1 MPGARWTVEKIRAM
15 APAFSTRTDLAKKH
29 GGAYRFARLI
39 PGLLDELFGNQKFVW
54 DKDGLVRE
62 ASKYDT
68 KAAFKRNSG
77 GAYAACMVRFPG
89 LIDALFDNQI
99 SYWKDESAVAL
110 EAEKYNTRR
119 EFQKGASG
127 AYKSALSKFPH
138 LLEQIF
144 GEPLVKPWALE
155 GLILEAKKYSSRAEF
170 MVESGGAY
178 AAILKFPGEL
188 DKIFPLKYRYWGNE
202 DDIREEASKYKTKA
216 EFISGCVSAYGAALE
231 LGIIDDLGFSPGN
244 SGFDTT
250 APAYIYLAELT
261 LKDGKDAVLFG
272 ITNRTPKGR
281 YTKAERSFMRSLRAF
296 MFDVGSDALKIET
309 MLRREFIAF
318 AVGEGQSPLL
328 FKKGT
333 AGEIVQDISVDAVL
347 ERLMSAH
354 ANLPEMEEWSVR

>member
-1 MPGARWTVEKIRAM
+1 MGGTRWTVERIRGI
-15 APAFSTRTDLAKKH
+15 APGFSTRTDLAKKH
-29 GGAYRFARLI
+29 RGAYRFAQSV
-39 PGLLDELFGNQKFVW
+39 PGLLDELFGNQRFVW
-54 DKDGLVRE
+54 DREGLIKE

-68 KAAFKRNSG
+68 KAEFKRGSG
-77 GAYAACMVRFPG
+77 GAYTTCMAKFPG
-89 LIDALFDNQI
+89 LIDDLFDNQI
-99 SYWKDESAVAL
+99 RYWKEESAVAS
-110 EAEKYNTRR
+110 EAKKYNTRR

-144 GEPLVKPWALE
+144 GKPLVKPWKLE
-155 GLILEAKKYSSRAEF
+155 DLILEAKKYESRAEF
-170 MVESGGAY
+170 RINASGACMSFF
-178 AAILKFPGEL
+178 KFPGEL

-216 EFISGCVSAYGAALE
+216 EFISGRFGAYKAALE
-231 LGIIDDLGFSPGN
+231 LGIIDDLGFAPGN

-261 LKDGKDAVLFG
+261 LKDGKDGVLFG

-281 YTKAERSFMRSLRAF
+281 YTRAERSFMKSLRAF

-309 MLRREFIAF
+309 MLRREFISF

-333 AGEIVQDISVDAVL
+333 AGEIVRDVAIDVVL

-354 ANLPEMEEWSVR
+354 ANLPEMEEW

>member
-1 MPGARWTVEKIRAM
+1 M

-29 GGAYRFARLI
+29 GGAYRFARSI
-39 PGLLDELFGNQKFVW
+39 PGLLDELFGNQRFVW
-54 DKDGLVRE
+54 DKEGLIKE

-68 KAAFKRNSG
+68 KAEFKRGSG
-77 GAYAACMVRFPG
+77 GAYTTCMAKFPG
-89 LIDALFDNQI
+89 LIDDLFDNQI
-99 SYWKDESAVAL
+99 RYWKDESVVAA
-110 EAEKYNTRR
+110 EARKYGTRT
-119 EFQKGASG
+119 EFRKGSIG

-144 GEPLVKPWALE
+144 GKPLVKPWKLE
-155 GLILEAKKYSSRAEF
+155 DLILEAKKYESRAEF
-170 MVESGGAY
+170 RINASGACMSFF
-178 AAILKFPGEL
+178 KFPGEL

-216 EFISGCVSAYGAALE
+216 EFISGRFGAYKAALE
-231 LGIIDDLGFSPGN
+231 LGIIDDLGFAPGN

-261 LKDGKDAVLFG
+261 LKDGKDGVLFG

-281 YTKAERSFMRSLRAF
+281 YTRAERSFMKSLRAF

-333 AGEIVQDISVDAVL
+333 AGEIVQDVSVDTVL
-347 ERLMSAH
+347 ERLASTCAH
-354 ANLPEMEEWSVR
+354 LPEMEEW

>member
-1 MPGARWTVEKIRAM
+1 MPGARWTVEKIRVM
-15 APAFSTRTDLAKKH
+15 APGFATRTDLAKKH
-29 GGAYRFARLI
+29 GGAYRFARSV

-68 KAAFKRNSG
+68 KSAFKRNSG
-77 GAYAACMVRFPG
+77 GAYATCMARFPG
-89 LIDALFDNQI
+89 LIDDLFDNQI
-99 SYWKDESAVAL
+99 SYWKDESAVAA
-110 EAEKYNTRR
+110 EARKYKTRSG
-119 EFQKGASG
+119 FQKGCSG
-127 AYKSALSKFPH
+127 GYKSALSKFPH

-144 GEPLVKPWALE
+144 GAPLVKPWTLE
-155 GLILEAKKYSSRAEF
+155 ALILEAKKYSSRAEF
-170 MVESGGAY
+170 KTKACGACLSF
-178 AAILKFPGEL
+178 LKFPGEL

-202 DDIREEASKYKTKA
+202 DDIRKEASKYKTKA
-216 EFISGCVSAYGAALE
+216 EFVSGCVSAYGAALE

-354 ANLPEMEEWSVR
+354 ANLPEMEEW

>member
-29 GGAYRFARLI
+29 GGAYRFARSI
-39 PGLLDELFGNQKFVW
+39 PGLLDELFGNQRFVW
-54 DKDGLVRE
+54 DKEGLIKE

-68 KAAFKRNSG
+68 KAEFKRGSG
-77 GAYAACMVRFPG
+77 GAYTTCMAKFPG
-89 LIDALFDNQI
+89 LIDDLFDNQI
-99 SYWKDESAVAL
+99 RYWKDESVVAA
-110 EAEKYNTRR
+110 EARKYGTRT
-119 EFQKGASG
+119 EFRKGSIG

-144 GEPLVKPWALE
+144 GKPLVKPWKLE
-155 GLILEAKKYSSRAEF
+155 DLILEAKKYESRAEF
-170 MVESGGAY
+170 RINASGACMSFF
-178 AAILKFPGEL
+178 KFPGEL

-216 EFISGCVSAYGAALE
+216 EFISGRFGAYKAALE
-231 LGIIDDLGFSPGN
+231 LGIIDDLGFAPGN

-261 LKDGKDAVLFG
+261 LKDGKDGVLFG

-281 YTKAERSFMRSLRAF
+281 YTRAERSFMKSLRAF

-333 AGEIVQDISVDAVL
+333 AGEIVQDVSVDTVL
-347 ERLMSAH
+347 ERLASTCAH
-354 ANLPEMEEWSVR
+354 LPEMEEW

>member
-29 GGAYRFARLI
+29 GGAYRFARSI
-39 PGLLDELFGNQKFVW
+39 PGLLDELFGNQRFVW
-54 DKDGLVRE
+54 DKEGLIKE

-68 KAAFKRNSG
+68 KAEFKRGSG
-77 GAYAACMVRFPG
+77 GAYTTCMAKFPG
-89 LIDALFDNQI
+89 LIDDLFDNQI
-99 SYWKDESAVAL
+99 RYWKDESVVAA
-110 EAEKYNTRR
+110 EARKYGTRT
-119 EFQKGASG
+119 EFRKGSIG

-144 GEPLVKPWALE
+144 GKPLVKPWKLE
-155 GLILEAKKYSSRAEF
+155 DLILEAKKYESRAEF
-170 MVESGGAY
+170 RINASGACMSFF
-178 AAILKFPGEL
+178 KFPGEL

-216 EFISGCVSAYGAALE
+216 EFVSGCISAYGAALE
-231 LGIIDDLGFSPGN
+231 LGIIDDLGFAPGN

-261 LKDGKDAVLFG
+261 LKDGKDGVLFG

-281 YTKAERSFMRSLRAF
+281 YTRAERSFMKSLRAF

-333 AGEIVQDISVDAVL
+333 AGEIVQDVSVDTVL
-347 ERLMSAH
+347 ERLASTCAH
-354 ANLPEMEEWSVR
+354 LPEMEEW

>member
-1 MPGARWTVEKIRAM
+1 MGGTRWTVEKIRAM
-15 APAFSTRTDLAKKH
+15 AHGFPTRTDLAKKH
-29 GGAYRFARLI
+29 RGAYRFAQSV
-39 PGLLDELFGNQKFVW
+39 PGLLDDLFGNQKFVW
-54 DKDGLVRE
+54 DKDGLIRE
-62 ASKYDT
+62 ASKYGT

-89 LIDALFDNQI
+89 LIDGLFDNQI
-99 SYWKDESAVAL
+99 SYWKEESAVAL
-110 EAEKYNTRR
+110 EAKKYNTRR

-138 LLEQIF
+138 LLVQIF
-144 GEPLVKPWALE
+144 GEPLVKPWKLE
-155 GLILEAKKYSSRAEF
+155 ALILEAEKYGSRSEF

-202 DDIREEASKYKTKA
+202 DDIRKEASKYKTKA
-216 EFISGCVSAYGAALE
+216 EFVSGCVSAYGAALE

-261 LKDGKDAVLFG
+261 LKDGKDGVLFG

-281 YTKAERSFMRSLRAF
+281 YTRAERSFMKSLRAF

-309 MLRREFIAF
+309 MLRREFISF

-333 AGEIVQDISVDAVL
+333 AGEIVRDVAIDVVL

-354 ANLPEMEEWSVR
+354 ANLPEMEEW